1 MVSGLDPMLLRTAL
15 GGRSIVIVGMMGAG
29 KTTIGKRLASRLKLS
44 FVDSDKAIEE
54 AARRSV
60 AEIFSSYG
68 EEAFRD
74 CERRVIAR
82 LLRSPDQ
89 VLALGGGAW
98 SQAETREAVLARGVS
113 VWLDADLE
121 TLLERVRRR
130 ATRPLLQAQDPARV
144 LADLDQVRRPVYA
157 LADIR
162 VKVGRSHHYQV
173 VDTLTGALSRH
184 LGMSRLGVG

>member
-1 MVSGLDPMLLRTAL
+1 MVSGLDPTLLRSAL
-15 GGRSIVIVGMMGAG
+15 GGRSIVIVGMMGVG
-29 KTTIGKRLASRLKLS
+29 KTTIGKRLASRLELA
-44 FVDSDKAIEE
+44 FVDSDKAVEE

-98 SQAETREAVLARGVS
+98 THAETRAAVIASGVS

-130 ATRPLLQAQDPARV
+130 ATRPLLQTKDPAKV
-144 LADLDQVRRPVYA
+144 LADLDHARRPVYA

-162 VKVGRSHHYQV
+162 VKVGRGHHYQV
-173 VDTLTGALSRH
+173 VDSLTGALSRY
-184 LGMSRLGVG
+184 LGMNRIGVG

>member
-98 SQAETREAVLARGVS
+98 SQAETREAVIARGVS

-144 LADLDQVRRPVYA
+144 LADLDLVRRPVYA

-162 VKVGRSHHYQV
+162 VKVGQGHHYQV